1 MTQEKLLEQLIL
13 EMRKRSILSTE
24 DYTPTIDHYVPIRHL
39 KYYLN
44 IAYTIGHEHARMER
58 QLGKKVAQIKNGKV
72 IKIWRNGT
80 VAAKAMGVTKGAL
93 NNTVRGIKKTCA
105 GFQWERAQ

>member
-1 MTQEKLLEQLIL
+1 MQQDELIDKILL

-24 DYTPTIDHYVPIRHL
+24 DYTPTIDHYVPIRYL

-44 IAYTIGHEHARMER
+44 IVYTIGHEHARMER
-58 QLGKKVAQIKNGKV
+58 HIGKKVAQIKDGKV
-72 IKIWRNGT
+72 IKTWRNGT

-105 GFQWERAQ
+105 GFEWKRVM